1 MNVPQ
6 IWCED
11 LVRIYSTDGIEV
23 QALQGLNLSIDE
35 GDVVALGGA
44 PGRASRRCWES
55 CPATTGPPAGGRV
68 SPGWS

>member
-35 GDVVALGGA
+35 GDVGEHM
-44 PGRASRRCWES
+44 S
-55 CPATTGPPAGGRV
+55 V
-68 SPGWS
+68 SFQLILK